1 MRRVGYRH
9 VLPRA
14 QVVLFG
20 VLCLT
25 AYWDRLGQQPC
36 MYIDTYGNAPVF
48 AQEGPGIPP
57 FGLHPPCH
65 EPGAQVIAM
74 CLNFPAVFVGL
85 LIEPTLLHSGLES
98 EASFFFASA
107 PAVLLLWYW
116 IGRWI
121 DRRLGYIG
129 VPQVRRRLSRVFAWV
144 AFGCSVPFVFLSA
157 IVFVRFL
164 SSHRHRWDDIV
175 AANTLL
181 GWSIF
186 FIAVTWSNFRRLRPR
201 SSAEPR
207 VESPRP

>member
-9 VLPRA
+9 VLPPA

-65 EPGAQVIAM
+65 EPAAQVIAM
-74 CLNFPAVFVGL
+74 CLNSPAVFVGL
-85 LIEPTLLHSGLES
+85 LIEPTLLHSGLEP

-107 PAVLLLWYW
+107 PAVLLLWYS

-121 DRRLGYIG
+121 DRRLGYVG
-129 VPQVRRRLSRVFAWV
+129 LPKGHRSFPRVLAKV
-144 AFGCSVPFVFLSA
+144 AFGCSVFILFLSA
-157 IVFVRFL
+157 IVLAHSVY
-164 SSHRHRWDDIV
+164 SHHHRWDDVVV
-175 AANTLL
+175 ASGFV
-181 GWSIF
+181 GWSVF
-186 FIAVTWSNFRRLRPR
+186 LTAVTWANFRRTHPPL
-201 SSAEPR
+201 SADPQAQ
-207 VESPRP
+207 SPHP